1 MNRAKSEDL
10 NPRHENEETNYLV
23 KNKIKHKI
31 KTLPMVLTISIL
43 FSKHRRT
50 LSAEVCINVCEA
62 VMLTLP
68 VRDRI
73 FIVAIATNPSDAT

>member
-1 MNRAKSEDL
+1 MNRAKSEHL
-10 NPRHENEETNYLV
+10 NPRHEIQGTNYLV
-23 KNKIKHKI
+23 KNKIKYKI
-31 KTLPMVLTISIL
+31 KTLPTVLTMSIL
-43 FSKHRRT
+43 FSKHRST
-50 LSAEVCINVCEA
+50 LSAEVFINVCEA